1 MAAAL
6 LEKFKPQWE
15 PWVQSMLKQPVD
27 SIAVMQELALQGD
40 GLDSNQALNRFLAG
54 VERRALRMATV
65 SVGNVDDALDLV
77 QDAMMKLAS
86 RYAERPEE
94 QWGPLFQRILQNSI
108 TDWHRRSWVKNRWRR
123 LVGGREGQPDAVDP
137 LQDYPDSRQR
147 ESVERLQQQDAIARL
162 EQAIHNLSLR
172 QQQAFMLR
180 LWEGLS
186 VEETAKVMGCSQGSV
201 KTHYSRAV
209 STLREK
215 LEDHWP

>member
-1 MAAAL
+1 
-6 LEKFKPQWE
+6 
-15 PWVQSMLKQPVD
+15 MLKQPID
-27 SIAVMQELALQGD
+27 SIAVMQELALPGD

-86 RYAERPEE
+86 RYAQRSED

-108 TDWHRRSWVKNRWRR
+108 RDWHRRAWVKNRWRR
-123 LVGGREGQPDAVDP
+123 FIGSAGESDAADP
-137 LQDYPDSRQR
+137 LQDYPDSRQT
-147 ESVERLQQQDAIARL
+147 ESVERLQQQDAIACL

-209 STLREK
+209 SVLREK
-215 LEDHWP
+215 LEEHWP

>member
-1 MAAAL
+1 
-6 LEKFKPQWE
+6 
-15 PWVQSMLKQPVD
+15 MLKQPID
-27 SIAVMQELALQGD
+27 SIAVMQEFALQGD

-65 SVGNVDDALDLV
+65 SVGNPDDALDLV

-86 RYAERPEE
+86 RYAERSEA

-108 TDWHRRSWVKNRWRR
+108 RDWHRRSRVKNRWHRFIR
-123 LVGGREGQPDAVDP
+123 GGEGADAVDP
-137 LQDYPDSRQR
+137 LQGYPDSRQT

-162 EQAIHNLSLR
+162 EQEIHNLSLR

>member
-1 MAAAL
+1 M
-6 LEKFKPQWE
+6 
-15 PWVQSMLKQPVD
+15 VKQPLD
-27 SIAVMQELALQGD
+27 SIAVMQEFALQGD

-86 RYAERPEE
+86 RYAQRPED
-94 QWGPLFQRILQNSI
+94 QWGPLFQRILQNAI

-123 LVGGREGQPDAVDP
+123 FIGGGEGQSDAADP
-137 LQDYPDSRQR
+137 LQDYPDSRQT
-147 ESVERLQQQDAIARL
+147 ESVERLQQEDAIANL
-162 EQAIHNLSLR
+162 EQAIHDLSLR

-186 VEETAKVMGCSQGSV
+186 VEETAQVMGCSQGSV
-201 KTHYSRAV
+201 KTHYFRAV
-209 STLREK
+209 SALRAR